1 MLTEKEGRCVIKKKR
16 RKSTYRKKK
25 KRRLRSFQMILGFA
39 VTVLAALGVAG
50 VFLFTSR
57 AMDELQL
64 VSNNKTVM
72 NGQGSTLKVMDG
84 AQIYIADYAADS
96 ETEIYYRFYESKLP
110 DTSGLMLDTEGTKY
124 ESGQMITLS
133 RSLTSSEECYLYV
146 QQIAGEEQRL
156 DEYQVVFL
164 ESSAAITVS
173 PETSDTQ
180 MTTLKAGDRLRF
192 TGEGTLYY
200 TVDGSAPSFNRVSKD
215 QSGDFSINGETFV
228 KASSSM
234 MTLGTGNALE
244 IPASWIDQEAL
255 TIRVISAV
263 EGKEFSSIA
272 TFRYILGKDQAQK
285 PVISPETTAEDPVLV
300 PDGTTAS
307 LTTATEGGIILYT
320 LNGQVPS

>member
-1 MLTEKEGRCVIKKKR
+1 MLTEKEGSCVIKKKR

-164 ESSAAITVS
+164 KVLQPS
-173 PETSDTQ
+173 Q
-180 MTTLKAGDRLRF
+180 YLLKHRIHR
-192 TGEGTLYY
+192 
-200 TVDGSAPSFNRVSKD
+200 
-215 QSGDFSINGETFV
+215 
-228 KASSSM
+228 
-234 MTLGTGNALE
+234 
-244 IPASWIDQEAL
+244 
-255 TIRVISAV
+255 
-263 EGKEFSSIA
+263 
-272 TFRYILGKDQAQK
+272 
-285 PVISPETTAEDPVLV
+285 
-300 PDGTTAS
+300 
-307 LTTATEGGIILYT
+307 
-320 LNGQVPS
+320 